1 MCQISGREEDKATFF
16 TCIFFKIVGYNFSQ
30 TVKRM
35 YISEIEVRKN
45 KTALLIETEV
55 DHFLQGVSV

>member
-1 MCQISGREEDKATFF
+1 
-16 TCIFFKIVGYNFSQ
+16 
-30 TVKRM
+30 M
-35 YISEIEVRKN
+35 YISEIGGGVKEKQDKN